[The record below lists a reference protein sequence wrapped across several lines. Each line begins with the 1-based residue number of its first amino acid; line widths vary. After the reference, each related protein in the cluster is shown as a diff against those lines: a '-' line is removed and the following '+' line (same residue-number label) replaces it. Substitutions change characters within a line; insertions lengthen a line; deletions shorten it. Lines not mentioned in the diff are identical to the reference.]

1 MTAPN
6 TEAIRTLND
15 AFRSTF
21 IGGNVVVTRGISALG
36 NLEALIDQVQR
47 YDNFAEDSDPHG
59 EHDFGCL
66 VFEREK
72 IFWKIDYYDNQLDQG
87 SPDPADAAAT
97 TRVLTVMLAEEY

>member
-59 EHDFGCL
+59 EHDFGSL

-72 IFWKIDYYDNQLDQG
+72 IFWKIDYYDSQLDQG
-87 SPDPADAAAT
+87 SPDPADASQT
-97 TRVLTVMLAEEY
+97 TRVLTVMLASEY